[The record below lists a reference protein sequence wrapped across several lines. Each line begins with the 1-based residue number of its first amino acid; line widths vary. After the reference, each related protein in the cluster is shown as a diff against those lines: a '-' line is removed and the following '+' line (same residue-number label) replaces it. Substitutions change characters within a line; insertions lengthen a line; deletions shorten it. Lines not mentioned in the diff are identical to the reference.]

1 VAEPLNAETPT
12 SGIPLNPM
20 GSIPVLARLV
30 DVDGTER
37 WVPATANR
45 WTAAH
50 VLVCWREDPTQPRQ
64 ESLCWLPARDV
75 ARQLRGAE
83 LDRGPLVAAVPG
95 DPPSHSQERRR
106 PAGR

>member
-12 SGIPLNPM
+12 SVPLNPM

-30 DVDGTER
+30 DVDGIER

-45 WTAAH
+45 WTATH

-64 ESLCWLPARDV
+64 ERLCWLPARDV
-75 ARQLRGAE
+75 ARQLRGPSSTVARWWQQFQE
-83 LDRGPLVAAVPG
+83 VRRGARNNGGA
-95 DPPSHSQERRR
+95 